1 MSQDAGGA
9 RLPTLSVLQASAM
22 LVGMVIGVFIFKA
35 PSLVAWNTTGA
46 LEFLALWAAGGL
58 ITLIGALCYAE
69 LATSYPHSGGEYHYL
84 TRAYGRPLGFLF
96 AWGRMTV
103 IQTGAIAA
111 VAFAY
116 GDYASVIL
124 PLGPQGPAIHAAIA
138 VAVLTAVHL
147 LGTRQSA
154 HTQTLLT
161 ALEVLALLAV
171 SVIGFI
177 IARGLPSG
185 ATTVATGNEQAGLAM
200 VFILLAYGGWNEL
213 SYISG
218 EMRDVKRTIARV
230 LILGTLAIT
239 LLYLLVNWA
248 LLSVF
253 GLEGLRKTGVP
264 VSDLVGQA
272 FGQAGAVVT
281 ALMVCAMAL
290 STMNAS
296 IFTGARTN
304 MALGQEFSA
313 FSGLGPRNQRTGT
326 PTNAV
331 LAQSAIVLALIG
343 FGAVTRNGFQ
353 NMVEYTAPV
362 FWGFMLL
369 VGVALFVFRV
379 REPAREMAFRVPLYP
394 LTPALWCAA
403 AIYMLYSSVAYTGW
417 GALIGIAV
425 LGLGVPVYLAGRG
438 AGARVARAEGSG

>member
-1 MSQDAGGA
+1 MNEVSSGA
-9 RLPTLSVLQASAM
+9 RLPTLSVVQASAM

-35 PSLVAWNTTGA
+35 PFLVALNTTSA
-46 LEFLALWAAGGL
+46 IEFLGLWVAGGL

-84 TRAYGRPLGFLF
+84 TRAFGRPLGFLF

-124 PLGPQGPAIHAAIA
+124 PLGPQGPAIHAAIG
-138 VAVLTAVHL
+138 VAALTALQL

-171 SVIGFI
+171 SAIGFI
-177 IARGLPSG
+177 VARGVPAG
-185 ATTVATGNEQAGLAM
+185 ALTASTGSEQVGLAM
-200 VFILLAYGGWNEL
+200 VFVLLAYGGWNEL

-230 LILGTLAIT
+230 LILGTLAVT
-239 LLYLLVNWA
+239 VLYVLVNWA

-272 FGQAGAVVT
+272 LGPTGAILT

-296 IFTGARTN
+296 VFTGARTN
-304 MALGQEFSA
+304 MALGREFSI
-313 FSGLGPRNQRTGT
+313 FSLLGARNERSGT
-326 PTNAV
+326 PVNAV
-331 LAQSAIVLALIG
+331 LLQGAIVLALIA
-343 FGAVTRNGFQ
+343 FGATTRNGFQ

-369 VGVALFVFRV
+369 IGVSLFVFRV

-403 AIYMLYSSVAYTGW
+403 AIYMLHASVAYTGW
-417 GALIGIAV
+417 GALVGIAV
-425 LGLGVPVYLAGRG
+425 LAVGVPVYLAGRG
-438 AGARVARAEGSG
+438 AGSVEAKSEARG